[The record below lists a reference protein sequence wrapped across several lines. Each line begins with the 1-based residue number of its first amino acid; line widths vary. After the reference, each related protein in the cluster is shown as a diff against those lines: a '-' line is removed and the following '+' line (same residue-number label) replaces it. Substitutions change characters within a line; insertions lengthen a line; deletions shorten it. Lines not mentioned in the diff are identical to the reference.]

1 MGAVYHCLLGPLV
14 KSGVAVIRV
23 SGSNAFDAVKQMT
36 SEHCSFPPPRQA
48 SLRSILDSQT
58 KEVIDKGL
66 VLCFNKGAR

>member
-1 MGAVYHCLLGPLV
+1 MYAVDHCHLGPLV

-23 SGSNAFDAVKQMT
+23 SGGNAFDAVKQMT
-36 SEHCSFPPPRQA
+36 PGHCSFPKPRQA

-66 VLCFNKGAR
+66 VLCFNKGSR